1 MYSVCMCYKNR
12 LISLAKSNHCSAL
25 ILGSVQVPS
34 YALFPLVVWFT
45 AVGGLQPRSRP
56 SILQVGWRGT
66 HWLGTIKD
74 YYHFLQF
81 NDLVVH
87 ITSVKDYTCFPS
99 PSMKLQLKIQNT
111 IEIYS

>member
-1 MYSVCMCYKNR
+1 MYSVCMCYKNQ

-56 SILQVGWRGT
+56 SILQVGWRST
-66 HWLGTIKD
+66 HWLGTNSSEGL
-74 YYHFLQF
+74 HL
-81 NDLVVH
+81 L
-87 ITSVKDYTCFPS
+87 PS
-99 PSMKLQLKIQNT
+99 PTKKLQLKIQNT
-111 IEIYS
+111 VEIYG